1 MDLKPIIVREYLESL
16 TENEELDALFPILL
30 ESKGF
35 TILSKPTEYKG
46 FPQYGKDIIAVGKD
60 FEDGL
65 IKRFYFEIKGGQ
77 DRHVTTHTYKKNDG
91 IRESILEAKDK
102 DFNSSFPNFNLL
114 PLKIV
119 LVHNGEIKANIQG
132 TFDDFIS
139 KEFPVSSIVK
149 FERWGISELTKLF
162 SEHLFG
168 AYLLTDQ
175 RTTKL
180 FNRVLVNL
188 NVNDGIQSDFIELI
202 NVLLFEKEQ
211 WLKSY
216 DKKIPRK
223 WKVLFESLKLI
234 SFIIHTESKEYNNLD
249 IAKRYLT
256 HLVIRFWYWIL
267 KNKLEKNDKVIF
279 YFNQIFLFYRDSL
292 MEYYERTLPIT
303 SIKDGLHSEKGGRYE
318 QIGYTSRTFEYLQYL
333 CFLFKTD
340 EFMFKNK
347 FDVSTTAEV
356 LKSLISENNVSARPL
371 IDIHSIPIM
380 DTLNFF
386 ITGGKQEDAKE
397 YLREILAYL
406 HLRKSNHDIL
416 PDANN
421 SIENVIKYT
430 VNSVKP
436 VYYSDSTSPI
446 LTVLME
452 YTAILDEEESYY
464 FMRDFII
471 EKDIDLGVFVPHHGI
486 NSISKHLIEDLEND
500 LDEQLFSCSVNDG
513 YQSELILTKR
523 ELKNEPLTFEEF
535 KEKIK
540 DRKNEFNINYR
551 TVDAGFPFLINLA
564 HIYFKTPYFP
574 DKWRYLI
581 E

>member
-46 FPQYGKDIIAVGKD
+46 FPQYGKDVIAVGKD
-60 FEDGL
+60 FEDGQ

-77 DRHVTTHTYKKNDG
+77 DRHVTTQTYKKNDG

-102 DFNSSFPNFNLL
+102 DFNSSYPNFDSLL
-114 PLKIV
+114 LKIV

-139 KEFPVSSIVK
+139 KEFPENSIMK

-188 NVNDGIQSDFIELI
+188 NVNDGIQAEFIELI
-202 NVLLFEKEQ
+202 DVLLFEKEE
-211 WLKSY
+211 WHKNY
-216 DKKIPRK
+216 EKKLPRK

-256 HLVIRFWYWIL
+256 HLLIRFWYWIL
-267 KNKLEKNDKVIF
+267 KNKLERKDKVIF
-279 YFNQIFLFYRDSL
+279 YFNQIFVFYRDSM
-292 MEYYERTLPIT
+292 MEYYERTLPIAM
-303 SIKDGLHSEKGGRYE
+303 IKDGLHSEKSGRYE
-318 QIGYTSRTFEYLQYL
+318 QIGYTVRTFEYLQHL
-333 CFLFKTD
+333 CFLFNTD
-340 EFMFKNK
+340 KFVFNEK
-347 FDVSTTAEV
+347 FDSASTTETIKKILSAN
-356 LKSLISENNVSARPL
+356 SVSARPL
-371 IDIHSIPIM
+371 IDVHSIPIM
-380 DTLNFF
+380 DTLNFL
-386 ITGGKQEDAKE
+386 IESGELEDAKE
-397 YLREILAYL
+397 YLREVLAYL
-406 HLRKSNHDIL
+406 QMRKSNHDIL

-421 SIENVIKYT
+421 SIENVIKYS
-430 VNSVKP
+430 VNGFKP
-436 VYYSDSTSPI
+436 VFYSDSTSPI

-452 YTAILDEEESYY
+452 YTVILEAEESYY
-464 FMRDFII
+464 LMRDFII

-486 NSISKHLIEDLEND
+486 NSTSKHLIEDREND
-500 LDEQLFSCSVNDG
+500 LDEQLFSRSVNDG
-513 YQSELILTKR
+513 YQSELILINR
-523 ELKNEPLTFEEF
+523 DLKNEPLTFPEF

-540 DRKNEFNINYR
+540 ARKNEFEYKYR
-551 TVDAGFPFLINLA
+551 TAEAGYSFLIDLA

-574 DKWRYLI
+574 DKWRDLI
-581 E
+581 K